1 MDPWTVDC
9 CAVPWWTV
17 DLEGWRRSTGEWR
30 PGQWLVVE
38 LRASSGAEQEKIA
51 VAGGWTWLLIFQA
64 CCPPSWLKVI
74 SGLGFWD

>member
-38 LRASSGAEQEKIA
+38 LRASSEQSRRRSR
-51 VAGGWTWLLIFQA
+51 WLEG
-64 CCPPSWLKVI
+64 
-74 SGLGFWD
+74 GLGC